1 MSKIANVYIAYD
13 LDAWPRNHSNSKL
26 KNCLFEAIYVLKN
39 SDIEKYAYSGY
50 GITFDSVGSWSFG
63 NDFDRNVV
71 IFYVDNSLS
80 SHADDCKKS
89 FSARWRSTYAI
100 NESFGSPEK
109 KFNISFSKANTKF
122 CLNLHYNADKS

>member
-80 SHADDCKKS
+80 
-89 FSARWRSTYAI
+89 YAI